1 MSYFDYLRTGMLRN
15 EVDVYVEMWNVKPS
29 EIKQFISEFNEL
41 TQTQQRKG
49 VWILDHLSQKNAAV
63 VQPHRDYLYDLVTHS
78 KDSSVRRESFGILY
92 NLELTEEQDGRM
104 LERAFST
111 LSSFDAETAERHK
124 ALQWV
129 LRAAKSYPELYDEII
144 AGIELVKDFG
154 TPAWKR
160 YSSKLILKLEITK
173 AKAFNSPEPRDT
185 NAGPGQKPARPQ
197 PSPNIA
203 LPISKGRSISRR
215 VGICIAPPKK
225 LWVRFLAR

>member
-1 MSYFDYLRTGMLRN
+1 MLRN
-15 EVDVYVEMWNVKPS
+15 EVDVYVEMWNSKPD
-29 EIKQFISEFNEL
+29 EINRFISSFNEL

-63 VQPHRDYLYDLVTHS
+63 VQAYRDHLYDLVTHS

-104 LERAFST
+104 LERAFCT
-111 LSSFDAETAERHK
+111 LSSFDVETAERHH

-144 AGIELVKDFG
+144 AGIEQVKDIG

-160 YSSKLILKLEITK
+160 YSSKLILNLEIK
-173 AKAFNSPEPRDT
+173 KSKAFS
-185 NAGPGQKPARPQ
+185 
-197 PSPNIA
+197 
-203 LPISKGRSISRR
+203 SKS
-215 VGICIAPPKK
+215 KK
-225 LWVRFLAR
+225 

>member
-1 MSYFDYLRTGMLRN
+1 MSHFDYLRTGMLRN
-15 EVDVYVEMWNVKPS
+15 EVDVYVEMWNSKHD
-29 EIKQFISEFNEL
+29 EINQFISTFNDL

-49 VWILDHLSQKNAAV
+49 VWILDHLSQKNAAA
-63 VQPHRDYLYDLVTHS
+63 VQPYRDDIYDLVTHS

-104 LERAFST
+104 LERAFCT
-111 LSSFDAETAERHK
+111 LSSFDVETAERHH

-144 AGIELVKDFG
+144 AGIELVKDIG

-173 AKAFNSPEPRDT
+173 AKAFS
-185 NAGPGQKPARPQ
+185 
-197 PSPNIA
+197 
-203 LPISKGRSISRR
+203 SK
-215 VGICIAPPKK
+215 AKK
-225 LWVRFLAR
+225 

>member
-15 EVDVYVEMWNVKPS
+15 EVDVYVEMWNSKPN
-29 EIKQFISEFNEL
+29 EIKQFISSFNEL

-63 VQPHRDYLYDLVTHS
+63 VQPYRDYLYDLVTHS

-104 LERAFST
+104 LERAFCT
-111 LSSFDAETAERHK
+111 LSSFDVETAERHH

-144 AGIELVKDFG
+144 AGIEHVKDIG

-160 YSSKLILKLEITK
+160 YSSKLILKLEIQK
-173 AKAFNSPEPRDT
+173 LKAFS
-185 NAGPGQKPARPQ
+185 
-197 PSPNIA
+197 
-203 LPISKGRSISRR
+203 SKS
-215 VGICIAPPKK
+215 KK
-225 LWVRFLAR
+225 